1 MKSKQTSF
9 HEILTNKNFNINSHR
24 PMIDLP
30 GEKILDDI
38 VLNVEPSSLTS
49 NEINTII
56 KNNLMNI
63 EQNSADDVVECPYT
77 HKKGRI
83 SGCPFMNSQNR
94 ELKNSRFEYHYEVPM
109 PETIQDFRFNIMNYT
124 KEGIEKSKILRNMP
138 KHLRN
143 TIFIRNKRI
152 EEIRKKEFPVIF
164 LICEEMKEK
173 AYNLYESKKYNEA
186 LNLFNIMY
194 SLFKWIVIKDPKRR
208 EEFIEKFDFQ
218 KENSLLDEEIEI
230 RRLNTNKENAYEESG
245 FKSYLINIL
254 KGICYCYMNMRH
266 YSEAVKCMDEAM
278 SYVLISRGEVLFRR
292 AQAIMYNKFSKLKDL
307 NQAQVD
313 LCQAK
318 MFRKIDLINEHIKDI
333 EDLINE
339 KKYRKVG
346 YIKELFSQTNYAIN
360 IVNKK
365 NLNVREHIYQ
375 SYDDIYFGAKIV
387 EEMRDTFSS
396 SIKFYQDK
404 IKEKE
409 KDKEKT
415 EMTKSQKDYKM
426 FLEEYDKF
434 FDFYNEFSF
443 YMNLQVTNIDKDLLD
458 KLDKSDKDTIKKIKK
473 DEKMN
478 LLFKDFR
485 LKKAQEIYD
494 NMDWN
499 MTMWKYCFD
508 VVNEREKKLKEERRL
523 RNKENEVTFL
533 KKLMNGPLSNTQH
546 AIATFLFAIVT
557 LLTIGLYAMYFTDKY
572 NQGLK

>member
-1 MKSKQTSF
+1 MKGQQTSF
-9 HEILTNKNFNINSHR
+9 QDILSNKNYTINSLK

-38 VLNVEPSSLTS
+38 VLNVEPSSLSS
-49 NEINTII
+49 NEINNII
-56 KNNLMNI
+56 KNNL
-63 EQNSADDVVECPYT
+63 EQNSYEEMIECPYT

-83 SGCPFMNSQNR
+83 SGCPFMNAQNR
-94 ELKNSRFEYHYEVPM
+94 DLKNSRFEYHYEVPL
-109 PETIQDFRFNIMNYT
+109 PESIQDFRFNIMNYT

-143 TIFIRNKRI
+143 TIFIKNKKIEQIRN
-152 EEIRKKEFPVIF
+152 KEFPVIF

-173 AYNLYESKKYNEA
+173 AYNFYESKKFNEA
-186 LNLFNIMY
+186 LNIFNIMY
-194 SLFKWIVIKDPKRR
+194 SLFKWVVIKDPKKR
-208 EEFIEKFDFQ
+208 EEFLDKYDFQ
-218 KENSLLDEEIEI
+218 KENILLDEEIEI
-230 RRLNTNKENAYEESG
+230 RRLNTKKENNYEESG
-245 FKSYLINIL
+245 FKSYLISIL

-333 EDLINE
+333 EDLIYE

-360 IVNKK
+360 VINKK
-365 NLNVREHIYQ
+365 NLNVRDHIYQ

-387 EEMRDTFSS
+387 EEMKDTFIS

-404 IKEKE
+404 LKENE
-409 KDKEKT
+409 KQKN
-415 EMTKSQKDYKM
+415 EMSISQKDYNM
-426 FLEEYDKF
+426 FLDEYDKF
-434 FDFYNEFSF
+434 FDFYNEYSF
-443 YMNLQVTNIDKDLLD
+443 YINLQVTNIDKEILD
-458 KLDKSDKDTIKKIKK
+458 KLDKNDKDTIKKIKK
-473 DEKMN
+473 DETMN

-485 LKKAQEIYD
+485 LKKAQDIYD

-499 MTMWKYCFD
+499 MTMWKFCFD
-508 VVNEREKKLKEERRL
+508 IVNEREEKLKEEKRL
-523 RNKENEVTFL
+523 RDKENEVAFI
-533 KKLMNGPLSNTQH
+533 KKLINGPLSGTQQ
-546 AIATFLFAIVT
+546 AIATFLFALIT
-557 LLTIGLYAMYFTDKY
+557 LLTIGLYAIYSNDKY

>member
-1 MKSKQTSF
+1 MQTSF
-9 HEILTNKNFNINSHR
+9 HDILSNKNINMNSSYNQ
-24 PMIDLP
+24 MELP
-30 GEKILDDI
+30 GEKILEDI

-56 KNNLMNI
+56 KNNL
-63 EQNSADDVVECPYT
+63 EQNSYEEMGECPYS
-77 HKKGRI
+77 HKRGNI

-94 ELKNSRFEYHYEVPM
+94 ELKNTRFEYHYEVPL

-124 KEGIEKSKILRNMP
+124 KEGIEKSKFLRKMP

-143 TIFIRNKRI
+143 TIFIRNRRI

-186 LNLFNIMY
+186 LNLFTIMY
-194 SLFKWIVIKDPKRR
+194 SLFKWVVIKDPKKR
-208 EEFIEKFDFQ
+208 EEFLNKFDFQ
-218 KENSLLDEEIEI
+218 KENYLLDEDIEI
-230 RRLNTNKENAYEESG
+230 RRLNTNKENSYEESG

-278 SYVLISRGEVLFRR
+278 SYVLMSRGEVLFRR
-292 AQAIMYNKFSKLKDL
+292 AQAIMYNKFSKLNEL

-318 MFRKIDLINEHIKDI
+318 MFRKIELINEHIKDI

-365 NLNVREHIYQ
+365 NLNVRDHIYQ

-387 EEMRDTFSS
+387 EEMRDTFIS

-404 IKEKE
+404 LREKEKE
-409 KDKEKT
+409 KDKNDKISKE
-415 EMTKSQKDYKM
+415 QKDYNL
-426 FLEEYDKF
+426 FLQEYDKF
-434 FDFYNEFSF
+434 YDFYNEYSF
-443 YMNLQVTNIDKDLLD
+443 YMNLQVTNIDKELLE
-458 KLDKSDKDTIKKIKK
+458 KLDKNDIEKKKK
-473 DEKMN
+473 KKKNEAMN

-499 MTMWKYCFD
+499 MTLWKYCFD
-508 VVNEREKKLKEERRL
+508 IVNEREKQLKEERRL
-523 RNKENEVTFL
+523 KEKENEQTFI
-533 KKLMNGPLSNTQH
+533 KKIMNGSFSNKQH
-546 AIATFLFAIVT
+546 AIATFLFAFIT
-557 LLTIGLYAMYFTDKY
+557 LLTIGLYAMYFSDKY
-572 NQGLK
+572 NQGMK

>member
-1 MKSKQTSF
+1 MKGMHTSF
-9 HEILTNKNFNINSHR
+9 HDILSNQNMNINSSYN
-24 PMIDLP
+24 PMELP
-30 GEKILDDI
+30 GEKMLEDI

-49 NEINTII
+49 NEINNII
-56 KNNLMNI
+56 KNNL
-63 EQNSADDVVECPYT
+63 EQNSYDESGECPYS
-77 HKKGRI
+77 HKKGNV
-83 SGCPFMNSQNR
+83 SSCPFMNAQNR
-94 ELKNSRFEYHYEVPM
+94 DLKNSKFEYHYEVPM
-109 PETIQDFRFNIMNYT
+109 PETIQDFRFNIINYS
-124 KEGIEKSKILRNMP
+124 KEGIEKSKILRKMP

-143 TIFIRNKRI
+143 TIFIRNPKI

-194 SLFKWIVIKDPKRR
+194 SLFKWVVIKDKKRR
-208 EEFIEKFDFQ
+208 EEFLTKFDFQ

-230 RRLNTNKENAYEESG
+230 RRLNTNKDNSYEESG

-254 KGICYCYMNMRH
+254 KGICYCYMNMRY

-278 SYVLISRGEVLFRR
+278 SYVLMSRGEVLFRR
-292 AQAIMYNKFSKLKDL
+292 AQAIMYNKFSKLNEL

-333 EDLINE
+333 EDLINI
-339 KKYRKVG
+339 KKYKKVG

-360 IVNKK
+360 VVNKK
-365 NLNVREHIYQ
+365 NLNVRDHIYQ

-387 EEMRDTFSS
+387 EEMRDTFIS

-404 IKEKE
+404 LKEKE
-409 KDKEKT
+409 KDKNENEK
-415 EMTKSQKDYKM
+415 MSKAQKEYNS

-434 FDFYNEFSF
+434 YDFYYEFSF
-443 YMNLQVTNIDKDLLD
+443 YMNLQVTNIDKEILE
-458 KLDKSDKDTIKKIKK
+458 KLDKNDKDTIKKIKK
-473 DEKMN
+473 NEAMN

-508 VVNEREKKLKEERRL
+508 IVNEREKKLKEEKRL
-523 RNKENEVTFL
+523 REKENETSFL
-533 KKLMNGPLSNTQH
+533 KKLMQSPLSNSQH
-546 AIATFLFAIVT
+546 AIATFLFVIIT
-557 LLTIGLYAMYFTDKY
+557 LLTIGLYAMYFNDKY

>member
-1 MKSKQTSF
+1 MENRQTSF
-9 HEILTNKNFNINSHR
+9 HDILSNKNLDLNTPQNI
-24 PMIDLP
+24 MGLP
-30 GEKILDDI
+30 GENILDDI

-49 NEINTII
+49 NEINNII
-56 KNNLMNI
+56 KNNLSN
-63 EQNSADDVVECPYT
+63 EQNSFEEMAECPYT
-77 HKKGRI
+77 HKKGKI

-94 ELKNSRFEYHYEVPM
+94 ELKNSKFEYHYEVPL
-109 PETIQDFRFNIMNYT
+109 PDTIQDFRFNIMNYT
-124 KEGIEKSKILRNMP
+124 QEGIEKSKILRKMP

-143 TIFIRNKRI
+143 TIFIKNKRI
-152 EEIRKKEFPVIF
+152 EDIRKKEFPVIF

-173 AYNLYESKKYNEA
+173 AYNFYESKKYNEA
-186 LNLFNIMY
+186 LNIFYIMY
-194 SLFKWIVIKDPKRR
+194 SLFKWVVIKDPKRR
-208 EEFIEKFDFQ
+208 EEFLDKYDFQ
-218 KENSLLDEEIEI
+218 KENGLLDEEIEI
-230 RRLNTNKENAYEESG
+230 RRLNTNKNNNYEESG

-292 AQAIMYNKFSKLKDL
+292 AQAIMYNKFSKLNDL

-313 LCQAK
+313 LLQAK

-346 YIKELFSQTNYAIN
+346 YIKTLFSQTNYAIN
-360 IVNKK
+360 IINKK
-365 NLNVREHIYQ
+365 NLNVRDHIYQ

-387 EEMRDTFSS
+387 EEMRDTFNS

-404 IKEKE
+404 LKEKE
-409 KDKEKT
+409 KDKNEK
-415 EMTKSQKDYKM
+415 MSKSQKDYIS
-426 FLEEYDKF
+426 FLNEYDKF

-443 YMNLQVTNIDKDLLD
+443 YMNLQVTNIDKDILD
-458 KLDKSDKDTIKKIKK
+458 KLEKSDKDTIKKIKK
-473 DEKMN
+473 DETMN

-499 MTMWKYCFD
+499 MTMWKYCFE

-523 RNKENEVTFL
+523 KNNENEKTFI
-533 KKLMNGPLSNTQH
+533 KKLIQGPLSNTQH
-546 AIATFLFAIVT
+546 AIATFLFAIIT
-557 LLTIGLYAMYFTDKY
+557 LLTIGLYAMYFNDKY

>member
-1 MKSKQTSF
+1 MEGKQTSF
-9 HEILTNKNFNINSHR
+9 HDILSNKNFNLNTPQNS
-24 PMIDLP
+24 MSLP
-30 GEKILDDI
+30 GENILDDI
-38 VLNVEPSSLTS
+38 VLNVEPSSLSS

-56 KNNLMNI
+56 KNNLLNI
-63 EQNSADDVVECPYT
+63 EENSEEIVECPYS
-77 HKKGRI
+77 HKKGKI
-83 SGCPFMNSQNR
+83 SGCPFMNAQNR
-94 ELKNSRFEYHYEVPM
+94 DLKNSKFEYHYEVPM

-124 KEGIEKSKILRNMP
+124 KEGIEKSRFLRKMP

-143 TIFIRNKRI
+143 TIFIKNKRI
-152 EEIRKKEFPVIF
+152 QDIRNKEFPVIF

-186 LNLFNIMY
+186 LNIFNIMY
-194 SLFKWIVIKDPKRR
+194 SLFKWVVIKDPKKR
-208 EEFIEKFDFQ
+208 EDFLNKYDFQ
-218 KENSLLDEEIEI
+218 KENSLLDEDIEI
-230 RRLNTNKENAYEESG
+230 RRLNTNKDNSYEESG

-254 KGICYCYMNMRH
+254 KGICYCYMNMRY

-278 SYVLISRGEVLFRR
+278 SYVLVSRGEVLFRR
-292 AQAIMYNKFSKLKDL
+292 AQAIMYNKFSGLKDL

-346 YIKELFSQTNYAIN
+346 YIKNLFSQTSYAIN
-360 IVNKK
+360 IINKK
-365 NLNVREHIYQ
+365 NLNVKDHIYP

-387 EEMRDTFSS
+387 EEMRDTFNT

-404 IKEKE
+404 IRENE
-409 KDKEKT
+409 KDKNEKIL
-415 EMTKSQKDYKM
+415 KSQKEYFS
-426 FLEEYDKF
+426 FLDEYDKF

-443 YMNLQVTNIDKDLLD
+443 YMNLQVTNIDKEFLD
-458 KLDKSDKDTIKKIKK
+458 KLDKSDKDLIKKIKK
-473 DEKMN
+473 DETAN

-485 LKKAQEIYD
+485 LKKAQEVYD

-508 VVNEREKKLKEERRL
+508 IVNEREKKLKEERRL
-523 RNKENEVTFL
+523 KNKENEATFI
-533 KKLMNGPLSNTQH
+533 KKLMQGPLSNTQH
-546 AIATFLFAIVT
+546 AIATFLFAIIT
-557 LLTIGLYAMYFTDKY
+557 FLTIGLYAMYFNDKY

>member
-1 MKSKQTSF
+1 MESKQTSF
-9 HEILTNKNFNINSHR
+9 HDILSNQNFNLNTPQNS
-24 PMIDLP
+24 MSLP
-30 GEKILDDI
+30 GENILDDV
-38 VLNVEPSSLTS
+38 VLNVEPSSLSS

-56 KNNLMNI
+56 KNNLLNI
-63 EQNSADDVVECPYT
+63 EQNSEEIAECPYS
-77 HKKGRI
+77 HKKGKI
-83 SGCPFMNSQNR
+83 SGCPFMNAQNR
-94 ELKNSRFEYHYEVPM
+94 ELKNSKFEYHYEVPM

-124 KEGIEKSKILRNMP
+124 KEGIEKSKFLRKMP

-143 TIFIRNKRI
+143 TIFIKNKRI
-152 EEIRKKEFPVIF
+152 EDIRNKEFPVIF

-173 AYNLYESKKYNEA
+173 AYNFYESKKYNEA
-186 LNLFNIMY
+186 LNIFNIMY
-194 SLFKWIVIKDPKRR
+194 SLFKWVVIKDQKKR
-208 EEFIEKFDFQ
+208 EDFLNKYDFQ

-230 RRLNTNKENAYEESG
+230 RRLNTNKDNSYEESG

-254 KGICYCYMNMRH
+254 KGICYCYMNMRY

-292 AQAIMYNKFSKLKDL
+292 AQAIMYNKFSKLNDL

-318 MFRKIDLINEHIKDI
+318 MFKKIDLINEHIKDI

-346 YIKELFSQTNYAIN
+346 YIKNLFSQTSYAIN
-360 IVNKK
+360 IINKK
-365 NLNVREHIYQ
+365 NLNVKDHIYA

-387 EEMRDTFSS
+387 EEMKDTFNT

-404 IKEKE
+404 LRENE
-409 KDKEKT
+409 KDKNEKIS
-415 EMTKSQKDYKM
+415 KSQKDYLS
-426 FLEEYDKF
+426 FLDEYDKF

-443 YMNLQVTNIDKDLLD
+443 YMNLQVTNIDKEILD
-458 KLDKSDKDTIKKIKK
+458 KLDKSDKDLIKKIKK
-473 DEKMN
+473 DETAN

-485 LKKAQEIYD
+485 LKRAQEIYD

-499 MTMWKYCFD
+499 MSMWKFCFD
-508 VVNEREKKLKEERRL
+508 IVNEREKKLKEERRL
-523 RNKENEVTFL
+523 KNKENEATFI
-533 KKLMNGPLSNTQH
+533 KKLMQGPLSNTQH
-546 AIATFLFAIVT
+546 AIATFLFAIIT
-557 LLTIGLYAMYFTDKY
+557 LLTIGLYAMYFNDKY